1 MKKSSNDLRH
11 NPHTIAHW
19 ILYAGLG
26 LASLAPVAS
35 FAGKTDGDGRRD
47 APAYSVETLVHS
59 GVSWDGQVL
68 PAYPAGQ
75 PKITI
80 LRIRIPPGASLP
92 VHKHPVINAGLL
104 LSGSLTVVAESG
116 QILHL
121 KAGNAL
127 VELVDTWHF
136 GRNDGDIPAEIVVFY
151 AGTENSAISVP
162 RPTD

>member
-1 MKKSSNDLRH
+1 MKKSANDLQRKT
-11 NPHTIAHW
+11 HTIAHW
-19 ILYAGLG
+19 ILYAGLC
-26 LASLAPVAS
+26 LAPLAPTAS
-35 FAGKTDGDGRRD
+35 FAGNTDSEGHRD
-47 APAYSVETLVHS
+47 APAYSVDTLVHS
-59 GVSWDGQVL
+59 GVSWDGQAL
-68 PAYPAGQ
+68 PAYPAGR

-121 KAGNAL
+121 KAGDAL

-151 AGTENSAISVP
+151 AGTEGSKISLP
-162 RPTD
+162 RPAD